1 MDLALRRRSDTA
13 DAAARLAGRIFS
25 ASSQRHFRQ
34 NHHISND
41 TTTDTTSDVISG
53 KWKLKPSRS
62 IEMSPGS
69 RPHGSLASQGHRR
82 PTATSSS
89 PNTTSK
95 RCMRG
100 LYRYWN
106 ALLANGDSA
115 EQCGWLKD
123 RFGLSWQIVPTG
135 LGEMMA
141 DPDRAKAKRA
151 ADAMLKMVKLDIAVL
166 KAAHSGTNGV
176 TKRPPTSWRALSR
189 G

>member
-69 RPHGSLASQGHRR
+69 RPHGSLASQGPRR
-82 PTATSSS
+82 PTATSSG

-95 RCMRG
+95 RCMMSPLHLRRTVAPASLAIG
-100 LYRYWN
+100 PRAPHRRQQPRQRAHEPCCLTKHLLLRVAHDLVVRIAIEF
-106 ALLANGDSA
+106 ALKRLGA
-115 EQCGWLKD
+115 EL
-123 RFGLSWQIVPTG
+123 
-135 LGEMMA
+135 
-141 DPDRAKAKRA
+141 
-151 ADAMLKMVKLDIAVL
+151 AVL
-166 KAAHSGTNGV
+166 QA
-176 TKRPPTSWRALSR
+176 
-189 G
+189 